1 MVSSFFS
8 INSIITNT
16 LNKKKGVVYSII
28 SDNLYHI
35 IYYDGSFEFV
45 DSKYI
50 ELFTYRKLELQ

>member
-1 MVSSFFS
+1 MADLRVAFESL
-8 INSIITNT
+8 